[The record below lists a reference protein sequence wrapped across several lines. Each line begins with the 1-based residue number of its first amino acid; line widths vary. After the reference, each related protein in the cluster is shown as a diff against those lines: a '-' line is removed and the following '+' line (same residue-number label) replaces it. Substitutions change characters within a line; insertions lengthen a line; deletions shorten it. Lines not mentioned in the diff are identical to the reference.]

1 MLRQTKFRRG
11 FLIFR
16 LPQTYGDSEMEK
28 MQKLIDILED
38 NDDVQE
44 IYHNWDAPEDEE

>member
-1 MLRQTKFRRG
+1 MTKIEDPE
-11 FLIFR
+11 LA
-16 LPQTYGDSEMEK
+16 EK

>member
-28 MQKLIDILED
+28 MQKLIYDT
-38 NDDVQE
+38 
-44 IYHNWDAPEDEE
+44 YRARKT